1 MLVVVEDRKGR
12 QCRLA
17 MGTKG
22 TVTGRNV
29 DGIFEF
35 AQRNG
40 DNVGV
45 DLTLKPNALFMFS
58 GWGRRSWRLAGGGCT
73 KLLMLLC
80 KWGAQIFLVDLF
92 DVGITEVGEG

>member
-45 DLTLKPNALFMFS
+45 DLTLETNTLFLFS
-58 GWGRRSWRLAGGGCT
+58 GFGWGPGWGWRS
-73 KLLMLLC
+73 
-80 KWGAQIFLVDLF
+80 
-92 DVGITEVGEG
+92 